1 MYNDGDNMQIL
12 PISVKYSRLQLLF
25 VEEMCLNVIGQ
36 CTCIHVCG
44 PLVYFLPPRGTLYIP
59 ECVYL
64 LLKDGVCV
72 SVYIKDILI

>member
-1 MYNDGDNMQIL
+1 MY
-12 PISVKYSRLQLLF
+12 VYSCLWSSSLF
-25 VEEMCLNVIGQ
+25 
-36 CTCIHVCG
+36 
-44 PLVYFLPPRGTLYIP
+44 PPARGTLYIP